1 MATSLK
7 RQNLRMLIPYAIWC
21 LSLYAVFLTGDDN
34 SWQNIVSFFDSFST
48 KDGMVAALV
57 PIIVFVLNGILSA
70 DIKSVIVF
78 WRIKNPLPG
87 SRVFTALGPK
97 DARIDMNE
105 IERIIG
111 TIPAEPEEQNAVWYK
126 YYKKYQD
133 SLTVKAAHKHFL
145 LARDMA
151 AMTLLMLIFLPCSV
165 VAISTNWLGAFI
177 YLGILLGQY
186 ILLAIVARNHGNR
199 FVCNV
204 LTEMCV

>member
-1 MATSLK
+1 MTASLK
-7 RQNLRMLIPYAIWC
+7 KQNLAILIPYAIWC

-34 SWQNIVSFFDSFST
+34 SWQNIVSFFDYFSIRE
-48 KDGMVAALV
+48 GMLAALV
-57 PIIVFVLNGILSA
+57 PIIVFVLSSILSA

-87 SRVFTALGPK
+87 SRVFTVLGFK
-97 DARIDMNE
+97 DARIDMSE
-105 IERIIG
+105 IERIVG
-111 TIPAEPEEQNAVWYK
+111 SLPTDPKEQNAVWYK

-145 LARDMA
+145 LGRDMA
-151 AMTLLMLIFLPCSV
+151 AMTLLLLIFLPCSV
-165 VAISTNWLGAFI
+165 AAISRNWLGAFI
-177 YLGILLGQY
+177 YLGILFGQY
-186 ILLAIVARNHGNR
+186 ILLTIVARNHGNR